1 MDMVRRVRR
10 LKRVGFKALFWRAS
24 RWILRRETVL
34 VMAVVLDE
42 PWRERPPT
50 VPDRPALT
58 FRWLDGDSLDVLRAP
73 DLGYEDQ
80 ATLDRSLGRLE
91 RGDECLVGLVDGE
104 PVTYMWLTHGVREV
118 VGDELKLS
126 EGQVWIY
133 KSFTHP
139 AWRRQ
144 GLTQLLGRHALERCM
159 AQGDRVGFVDM
170 VEVNRPSVAAFRG
183 IGFRTLGRFVAR
195 TDADGGLRA
204 DVPTRL
210 LDRIGSLPSEQRAQR
225 GPAPSEPSD

>member
-10 LKRVGFKALFWRAS
+10 LKRVGFRALFWRAS

-34 VMAVVLDE
+34 MMAVTLDE
-42 PWRERPPT
+42 SWRQRPPS
-50 VPDRPALT
+50 VPDRPGLE
-58 FRWLDGDSLDVLRAP
+58 FRWLDRASLGALRRP
-73 DLGYEDQ
+73 GLGYEDQ
-80 ATLDRSLGRLE
+80 VTLERSVCRLG
-91 RGDECLVGLVDGE
+91 RGDECLAGFLDGE

-144 GLTQLLGRHALERCM
+144 GLTQLLGRHALEHCM

-170 VEVNRPSVAAFRG
+170 LEVNRPSVAAFRG
-183 IGFRTLGRFVAR
+183 IGFRTLGRFFASNGP
-195 TDADGGLRA
+195 DGRLRA
-204 DVPTRL
+204 VVPTRL
-210 LDRIGSLPSEQRAQR
+210 LDRIGSLPRERETAGS
-225 GPAPSEPSD
+225 GPTDRSG